1 MLDGGLGLI
10 NVVFTSAPRKTAG
23 VGDYLFVAIEIVTW
37 AEALSA
43 IASARAKGMIQLR
56 SIALLNNVLGV
67 LAGLGHGSLA
77 SVVKHAV
84 NFPLNAT
91 RLRQMQKLVTTVK
104 AASDADLKIQWLK
117 PFMHPRVLKKGEKIF
132 SKGDDADEA
141 FLIVSGQVE
150 ITEASVTLG
159 PGEIFGEMAL
169 FTGRKRRTAS
179 AVCASDVRVLFIT
192 YEAFEQLC
200 FENPEFGFY
209 VTRLVSRRCERD
221 MTPDQYA
228 AGPARRAAAVRLQA
242 ASSAAEPVIIH
253 APEAARRDLKA
264 LAGEQGRPV
273 EELAAE
279 ALDLLFA
286 KYCAADLPPPMTLD
300 LDKSEPET
308 GDEADAR
315 GEASTPP
322 PREGSRA

>member
-1 MLDGGLGLI
+1 
-10 NVVFTSAPRKTAG
+10 
-23 VGDYLFVAIEIVTW
+23 
-37 AEALSA
+37 
-43 IASARAKGMIQLR
+43 MIQLR

-77 SVVKHAV
+77 AVVKHTV

-104 AASDADLKIQWLK
+104 AASGADLKVQWLK
-117 PFMHPRVLKKGEKIF
+117 PFMHPRVLKKGEIIF
-132 SKGDDADEA
+132 SKEDDADEA

-150 ITEASVTLG
+150 IAEASVTLG
-159 PGEIFGEMAL
+159 PGEMFGEMAL

-179 AVCASDVRVLFIT
+179 AVCSSDVRLLFIT

-221 MTPDQYA
+221 MIPDQYA

-242 ASSAAEPVIIH
+242 AGSGADPVIVH
-253 APEAARRDLKA
+253 APEVARRGLDA
-264 LAGEQGRPV
+264 LADEQGRPAA
-273 EELAAE
+273 ELAAE
-279 ALDLLFA
+279 ALELLFV
-286 KYCAADLPPPMTLD
+286 KYRTSDLTAPTTFD
-300 LDKSEPET
+300 LDKPKLDASDGGREARARD
-308 GDEADAR
+308 GD
-315 GEASTPP
+315 ASTPP
-322 PREGSRA
+322 PRAGSRA